1 MLDRIGNKVGYKK
14 DENGDVIVSKLDEET
29 LQKIALAT
37 GGKYYN
43 ATPSEMELDC
53 IFDEISKLE
62 KKEQEGTLV
71 TRYDDR
77 FQWPLLLALVL
88 IIVEFF
94 LSERKKPQGEPVR
107 V

>member
-1 MLDRIGNKVGYKK
+1 
-14 DENGDVIVSKLDEET
+14 
-29 LQKIALAT
+29 
-37 GGKYYN
+37 
-43 ATPSEMELDC
+43 MELDR

-77 FQWPLLLALVL
+77 FQWPLLIALVL
-88 IIVEFF
+88 LIVEFF
-94 LSERKKPQGEPVR
+94 LSERKKPLGEPVR